1 MMTPMTKENF
11 LKELKAHLPYNVD
24 KQDIIREWEMHI
36 YDASKESECSEE
48 EVIVSFGEP
57 KEIAKAY
64 GNNTPVQKNWVVP
77 FYIGCNALFYI
88 VGSLVTLAYHT
99 TEHPIVESIWN
110 TLIGYAPAIIGGYL
124 LFWIFLG
131 FEIGRTYGVRGSR
144 VLSKTVLF
152 CMLPNV
158 ILMVLT
164 LYKWIPI
171 ELFESL
177 LSPMFVLVCVILNF
191 LLYPICRIAYRVGIS
206 RSL

>member
-1 MMTPMTKENF
+1 MTRMTKETF
-11 LKELKAHLPYNVD
+11 LKELKAQLPMNVN
-24 KQDIIREWEMHI
+24 KEDIIREWELHI
-36 YDASKESECSEE
+36 YDAVSELDCSEE
-48 EVIVSFGEP
+48 EVIENLGDP
-57 KEIAKAY
+57 KEIAEAY
-64 GNNTPVQKNWVVP
+64 GYNTPVQKNWVVP

-88 VGSLVTLAYHT
+88 AGSLITLAYHT

-144 VLSKTVLF
+144 VLSKTVLIS
-152 CMLPNV
+152 MLPNI
-158 ILMVLT
+158 ILMMLT

-171 ELFESL
+171 ELFETL
-177 LSPMFVLVCVILNF
+177 LTPMFVLICVVLNF